1 MVLFC
6 CLFGFHFVLFLS
18 LTYVDFSSVVHF
30 LTYFFLFQ
38 IAFLY
43 SINNGDERPFFLL
56 QGKNSFEHHKPLLL
70 TVQNNCFFFFSKYL
84 FNIMRMSHNNNS
96 KWKILKEKLDKNTIS
111 IFKNICVYTQTYTSV
126 KLSVLVLNT
135 FKYVIIVIILK

>member
-1 MVLFC
+1 
-6 CLFGFHFVLFLS
+6 
-18 LTYVDFSSVVHF
+18 
-30 LTYFFLFQ
+30 
-38 IAFLY
+38 
-43 SINNGDERPFFLL
+43 
-56 QGKNSFEHHKPLLL
+56 
-70 TVQNNCFFFFSKYL
+70 
-84 FNIMRMSHNNNS
+84 MRMSHNNNS